1 MKLLNF
7 RNGQTGKTG
16 LRLRLTLLVSAELL
30 VSIAVA
36 WGLNILLRTLIPGFG
51 EIPSVI
57 IMFAIS
63 VIVGFFVTGAL
74 SRMFFSPIEKLGGAM
89 EKVAEG
95 DFSVRAETWSNA
107 REIREI
113 YDGFNLMA
121 KELEAT
127 EILQSDF
134 VSNVSHEF
142 KTPINAI
149 EGYSTLLQGGENLT
163 PEQSE
168 YVEKIILNTRRLS
181 SLTGNI
187 LLLSKLENQS
197 IPPEKNY
204 FSLDEQIRQSIVES
218 ESVWDKKE
226 IEFDAELD
234 DVTFYGNEKLLRLV
248 WDNLIGNAVKFS
260 PMGGKITLK
269 LKKRFGKIIFS
280 VDDEGPGISPEAQRH
295 IFNKFY
301 QADPSHRQ
309 EGNGLG
315 LSLVKKILLLE
326 EGEIS
331 VQNKEKG
338 CVFTVIFENRDE
350 NQQKLTNS

>member
-7 RNGQTGKTG
+7 RNGQTGKIG

-30 VSIAVA
+30 VSIGVSL
-36 WGLNILLRTLIPGFG
+36 GLNALLRTYVPGFG
-51 EIPSVI
+51 DIPSVI
-57 IMFAIS
+57 IIFAIS

-107 REIREI
+107 REIKEI
-113 YDGFNLMA
+113 YAGFNLMA

-163 PEQSE
+163 PEQAE

-197 IPPEKNY
+197 IPPEKNH

-218 ESVWDKKE
+218 EAVWDKKE

-260 PMGGKITLK
+260 PVGGKITLQ

-280 VDDEGPGISPEAQRH
+280 VGDEGPGISPEAQKH

-301 QADPSHRQ
+301 QADSSHKQ

-331 VQNKEKG
+331 VENKEKG
-338 CVFTVIFENRDE
+338 CIFTVILENRDE